1 MTSTWLLLRRLADQ
15 FAIYLPILLMGALAM
30 GSYWL
35 VRNAPVT
42 QATATDRPVN
52 HEADYF
58 LRKFSI
64 KTFTPQGKLKN
75 ELFGGQA
82 KHFADTDTIEVD
94 NVRIHNYNELGRLTT
109 VTSANRAISNGDNS
123 EVQLYGKA
131 ISVREAALDA
141 NGVMQ
146 SKMEFRGEFL
156 HTFVNEERLKSHL
169 PIVIRRGNSE
179 FTAETLDYSNL
190 DRVINL
196 QGRVKA
202 VLQPTK

>member
-1 MTSTWLLLRRLADQ
+1 MTSAWLMLRRLADQ
-15 FAIYLPILLMGALAM
+15 LAIYLPVLLMGALAL

-35 VRNAPVT
+35 VRNAPVV
-42 QATATDRPVN
+42 AVSSADKSLS

-58 LRKFSI
+58 LKKFSV
-64 KTFTPQGKLKN
+64 KSFTAEGNLKS

-82 KHFADTDTIEVD
+82 RHYADTDTIEID
-94 NVRIHNYNELGRLTT
+94 NVRMHNFNDLGRLTT
-109 VTSANRAISNGDNS
+109 VTSANRAVSNGDNS
-123 EVQLYGKA
+123 EIQLYGDA
-131 ISVREAALDA
+131 TSVREAAADA
-141 NGVMQ
+141 KGVMQ
-146 SKMEFRGEFL
+146 PKMEFKGEFL

-179 FTAETLDYSNL
+179 FSADSLDYDNL
-190 DRVINL
+190 ARVISL

>member
-15 FAIYLPILLMGALAM
+15 FAIYLPILLMGALAL

-42 QATATDRPVN
+42 QATATDRPLN

-146 SKMEFRGEFL
+146 PKMEFRGEFL

>member
-15 FAIYLPILLMGALAM
+15 FAIYLPILLMGALAL

-146 SKMEFRGEFL
+146 PKMEFRGEFL

>member
-1 MTSTWLLLRRLADQ
+1 MTAAWLLIRRLADQ
-15 FAIYLPILLMGALAM
+15 LAIYLPVLLMGALAL

-35 VRNAPVT
+35 VRNAPVV
-42 QATATDRPVN
+42 QVSAADKPLN

-58 LRKFSI
+58 LRKFSV

-82 KHFADTDTIEVD
+82 RHYADTDTIEID
-94 NVRIHNYNELGRLTT
+94 NIRIHNYNEAGRLTT
-109 VTSANRAISNGDNS
+109 VTSANRGISNADNS
-123 EVQLYGKA
+123 EVQLFGKA
-131 ISVREAALDA
+131 ISVREAAPDA

-146 SKMEFRGEFL
+146 PKMEFKGEFL

-179 FTAETLDYSNL
+179 FNAETLDYSHL

>member
-15 FAIYLPILLMGALAM
+15 FAIYLPILLMGALAL

-42 QATATDRPVN
+42 QATETDRPVN

-146 SKMEFRGEFL
+146 PKMEFRGEFL

>member
-1 MTSTWLLLRRLADQ
+1 MTSAWLLIRKLADQ
-15 FAIYLPILLMGALAM
+15 FAIYLPILLMGALAL

-146 SKMEFRGEFL
+146 PKMEFRGEFL

>member
-1 MTSTWLLLRRLADQ
+1 MTSAWLLIRKLADQ
-15 FAIYLPILLMGALAM
+15 FAIYLPILLMGALAL

-64 KTFTPQGKLKN
+64 KTFTSQGKLKN

-94 NVRIHNYNELGRLTT
+94 NVRIHNYNESGRLTT

-123 EVQLYGKA
+123 QVQLYGKA

-141 NGVMQ
+141 NGVLQ
-146 SKMEFRGEFL
+146 PKMEFRGEFL

>member
-1 MTSTWLLLRRLADQ
+1 MNAAWLLTRRLVDRLV
-15 FAIYLPILLMGALAM
+15 IYLPIFLMGALAL

-35 VRNAPVT
+35 VRNAPV
-42 QATATDRPVN
+42 APVSEANKPLN

-58 LRKFSI
+58 LSKFSV
-64 KTFTPQGKLKN
+64 KSFTPQGTLKS

-82 KHFADTDTIEVD
+82 RHFADTDTIEID
-94 NVRIHNYNELGRLTT
+94 NVRMHNFNELGRLTT

-123 EVQLYGKA
+123 EVQLYGNA
-131 ISVREAALDA
+131 TSVREAAAAA

-146 SKMEFRGEFL
+146 PKMEFKGEFL

-169 PIVIRRGNSE
+169 PIVIRRGSSE
-179 FTAETLDYSNL
+179 FSADTLDYDNVT
-190 DRVINL
+190 RVINL

-202 VLQPTK
+202 VLKPTK

>member
-190 DRVINL
+190 DRIINL

>member
-1 MTSTWLLLRRLADQ
+1 MTSAWLLIRRLADQ
-15 FAIYLPILLMGALAM
+15 LAIYLPIILMAALAL

-35 VRNAPVT
+35 VRNAPVV
-42 QATATDRPVN
+42 QVSAADRPLN

-58 LRKFSI
+58 LRQFSV

-82 KHFADTDTIEVD
+82 RHYADTDTIEID
-94 NVRIHNYNELGRLTT
+94 NIRIHNYNEAGRLTT
-109 VTSANRAISNGDNS
+109 VTSANRGISNADNS
-123 EVQLYGKA
+123 EVQLFGKA

-146 SKMEFRGEFL
+146 PKMEFKGEFL

-179 FTAETLDYSNL
+179 FNAESLDYSHL

-196 QGRVKA
+196 QGHVKA
-202 VLQPTK
+202 VLQPNK

>member
-146 SKMEFRGEFL
+146 PKMEFRGEFL

>member
-1 MTSTWLLLRRLADQ
+1 MTSAWLLIRKLADQ
-15 FAIYLPILLMGALAM
+15 FAIYLPILLMGALAL

-42 QATATDRPVN
+42 QAAATDRPVN

-146 SKMEFRGEFL
+146 PKMEFRGEFL

>member
-15 FAIYLPILLMGALAM
+15 FAIYLPILLMGALAL

>member
-1 MTSTWLLLRRLADQ
+1 MTTAWLLIRRLADQ
-15 FAIYLPILLMGALAM
+15 FAIYLPVVLMGALAL

-35 VRNAPVT
+35 VRNAPVM
-42 QATATDRPVN
+42 QVTAADRPVN

-109 VTSANRAISNGDNS
+109 VTRANRAISNGDNS

-146 SKMEFRGEFL
+146 PKMEFRGEFL

-169 PIVIRRGNSE
+169 PIVIRRGSSE

-202 VLQPTK
+202 VLQTTK

>member
-42 QATATDRPVN
+42 QATATDRAVN

-146 SKMEFRGEFL
+146 PKMEFRGEFL

-190 DRVINL
+190 DRIINL

>member
-146 SKMEFRGEFL
+146 PKMEFRGEFL

-202 VLQPTK
+202 VLQLTK

>member
-1 MTSTWLLLRRLADQ
+1 MTSAWLLIRKLADQ
-15 FAIYLPILLMGALAM
+15 FAIYLPILLMGTLAL

-35 VRNAPVT
+35 VRNAPLT

-146 SKMEFRGEFL
+146 PKMEFRGDFL

-190 DRVINL
+190 DRVIYL

>member
-1 MTSTWLLLRRLADQ
+1 MTSAWLLIRKLADQ
-15 FAIYLPILLMGALAM
+15 FAIYLPILLMGALAL

-146 SKMEFRGEFL
+146 PKMEFRGDFL

-190 DRVINL
+190 DRVIHL